1 MKNIDAESTAR
12 YTYVC
17 KGGIAVKRN
26 LLKANI
32 LFPMVI
38 LCAAAVILTIALLLP
53 RGKTFTAVQTDA
65 PGYAQVYWAD
75 ISEEEFYKHMSVAM
89 RVCFEEKPTYYNLTD
104 AGSEL
109 TFPIA
114 VYEVSR
120 GDALAYPRIKH
131 NLESEVTFKIHSV
144 PEAFSRVSIGEDAPL
159 FLVMLKEQQDVAG
172 FEKNPEYAPTYYK
185 DYFGQFGYAVIT
197 PSCSIIPMEGSDIKS
212 ELLPDY
218 LRGEGEYTSMDEL
231 REILYQGRLK
241 YGMSEYGGL

>member
-1 MKNIDAESTAR
+1 MQKKYLN
-12 YTYVC
+12 
-17 KGGIAVKRN
+17 
-26 LLKANI
+26 ANV
-32 LFPMVI
+32 LFP
-38 LCAAAVILTIALLLP
+38 AVIICMAVVVMTVAILLP
-53 RGKTFTAVQTDA
+53 KGKTFTAVQTDA
-65 PGYAQVYWAD
+65 PGYAQAYWAD

-104 AGSEL
+104 AGSDL

-131 NLESEVTFKIHSV
+131 NLESEVTFKIHSL
-144 PEAFSRVSIGEDAPL
+144 PEAFSRVSIGEDAPW

-172 FEKNPEYAPTYYK
+172 FEKNPEFAPTYYQ
-185 DYFGQFGYAVIT
+185 DYFEQFGYAVIT
-197 PSCSIIPMEGSDIKS
+197 PSCSIIPMQDDQIYSAR
-212 ELLPDY
+212 LPEY

-241 YGMSEYGGL
+241 YGMSEYNGF